1 MSEFLPINL
10 PSKCLP
16 YNVNSEDVTVRAYQ
30 AKDEIYL
37 AEINPINLE
46 SKYYQVLKNVVQ
58 GIDVKLLTL
67 GDRLYIMIWEC
78 INSYTEIIKL
88 KTVCTHCLEEID
100 ISVNLIELNSIE
112 LPSDFKQPY
121 SVSLPQS
128 EKKVNLRL
136 FTVGDELEIEKFEKK
151 NQRPRYRFARS
162 VVSDLNILDRLEE
175 IEKLGMKDFSRIR
188 AFHEKFNHG
197 PDLNTTFV
205 CPKCGEED
213 DVEVPFR
220 LDFLYPY
227 GEALTDAFGEGL

>member
-1 MSEFLPINL
+1 MSEFLTINL
-10 PSKCLP
+10 PSRCLP
-16 YNVNSEDVTVRAYQ
+16 YEVNSEDITVRAYQ

-46 SKYYQVLKNVVQ
+46 SKYYQVLKNVVR
-58 GIDVKLLTL
+58 GIDPKLLTL

-78 INSYTEIIKL
+78 INSYTETIRL
-88 KTVCTHCLEEID
+88 RTVCTHCLEEVS
-100 ISVNLIELNSIE
+100 ISVDLTKLNSIQ

-121 SVSLPQS
+121 LISLPQS
-128 EKKVNLRL
+128 DKEINLRL
-136 FTVGDELEIEKFEKK
+136 LTVGDELEIEKFEQK

-162 VVSDLNILDRLEE
+162 VVSGLNVLDRLEE
-175 IEKLGMKDFSRIR
+175 MEKLGTKDYAKIR

-205 CPKCGEED
+205 CPKCGEVD
-213 DVEVPFR
+213 DIEVPFR

-227 GEALTDAFGEGL
+227 GEALTDAFGEGI